1 MTTQQI
7 LFIDSRVAGYEALIA
22 SLDAKTR
29 WHVLD
34 AQQDGMA
41 QIERLL
47 TDESELDTIH
57 IISHGAPGTLHLGS
71 TVLTSGNLSEHAQ
84 QLQSIGS
91 RLTVTGDILLYG
103 CDVAQGEEGQAFVN
117 ALADLTGA
125 DVAASDDLTGGAPTS
140 GNLDLEVRSDQIGSE
155 IAVPMNYP
163 FLLIADTTAPTLK
176 SLTFPTTIDVSGG
189 NAPVTFAAQAN
200 DTASAIDDVVV
211 WFDKDLTYELGSY
224 RLWGLFSGWDD
235 STPNDASATWT
246 VSRFNNPG
254 TYNITAVDVTDMA
267 GNKRSY
273 TPAELAT
280 LGINTSFTVTDGS
293 PTPTNGMTVV
303 GSRTGDFI
311 DLKISVATWSE
322 SSNSISFKLDYN
334 TTDMQWVSASPGST
348 GAYALSTSAT
358 STGNQGTVR
367 ISGSISNNG
376 DNTEFL
382 HLRFSLAPGATAPFD
397 YSFTNVSVNN
407 QSLSPIAGS
416 LSFED
421 TNTAPIGWVTI
432 KGTATQ
438 GVTLTA
444 TNTLADADGLGT
456 ISYQWNANGAAIS
469 GATGSSYT
477 LTQAEVG
484 KTISVTASYTD
495 GKGTAES
502 KTSVATMEV
511 SGLNMGELPE
521 NTENT
526 DTVQIQ
532 PQSPTENFLQ
542 QKLQITLND
551 ALQWVVEHLDNPQA
565 IYDICLDNGIRN
577 DMLAEIVQPHFS
589 GSRLTGADVDAWFKS
604 QGVGDSA
611 EKPKNPTEDF
621 LQQKFQITSNDALQW
636 VIQHLDNPQ
645 AIYDVSASAGIN
657 SQMLAEIMQPHFAP
671 VTLTGTVVNNWFAEQ
686 GVATLA

>member
-1 MTTQQI
+1 
-7 LFIDSRVAGYEALIA
+7 
-22 SLDAKTR
+22 
-29 WHVLD
+29 
-34 AQQDGMA
+34 
-41 QIERLL
+41 
-47 TDESELDTIH
+47 
-57 IISHGAPGTLHLGS
+57 
-71 TVLTSGNLSEHAQ
+71 
-84 QLQSIGS
+84 
-91 RLTVTGDILLYG
+91 
-103 CDVAQGEEGQAFVN
+103 
-117 ALADLTGA
+117 
-125 DVAASDDLTGGAPTS
+125 
-140 GNLDLEVRSDQIGSE
+140 
-155 IAVPMNYP
+155 
-163 FLLIADTTAPTLK
+163 
-176 SLTFPTTIDVSGG
+176 
-189 NAPVTFAAQAN
+189 
-200 DTASAIDDVVV
+200 
-211 WFDKDLTYELGSY
+211 
-224 RLWGLFSGWDD
+224 
-235 STPNDASATWT
+235 
-246 VSRFNNPG
+246 
-254 TYNITAVDVTDMA
+254 
-267 GNKRSY
+267 
-273 TPAELAT
+273 
-280 LGINTSFTVTDGS
+280 
-293 PTPTNGMTVV
+293 
-303 GSRTGDFI
+303 
-311 DLKISVATWSE
+311 
-322 SSNSISFKLDYN
+322 
-334 TTDMQWVSASPGST
+334 MQWVSASPGST

-565 IYDICLDNGIRN
+565 IYDICLDNGISN